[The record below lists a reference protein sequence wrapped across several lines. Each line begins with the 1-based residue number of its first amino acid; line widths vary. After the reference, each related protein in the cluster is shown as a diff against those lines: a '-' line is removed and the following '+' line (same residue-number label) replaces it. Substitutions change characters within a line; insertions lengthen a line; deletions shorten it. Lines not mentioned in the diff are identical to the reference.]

1 MRSIYDQSAVIPF
14 QIKNKE
20 IRILLITS
28 MKSKKWIFPKGFI
41 ENELTAQQ
49 SAEQEAF
56 EEAGIEGQV
65 IDLLLGEYYYNKWGG
80 TCHVKVFPM
89 NVTKIFDDWPEDYL
103 RKREWMSLKD
113 AFGNIKKSDLKMLL
127 EKFEKNIKEI
137 KSLATDSS

>member
-1 MRSIYDQSAVIPF
+1 MSRGF
-14 QIKNKE
+14 GKERFNNK

-41 ENELTAQQ
+41 ENQLTAQQ

-65 IDLLLGEYYYNKWGG
+65 LDLLLGEYYYNKWGG

-89 NVTKIFDDWPEDYL
+89 HVTKIFDEWPEDYL
-103 RKREWMSLKD
+103 RKREWMSIKD
-113 AFGNIKKSDLKMLL
+113 AFDSIKKSDLKMLL
-127 EKFEKNIKEI
+127 EKFEKNIKII
-137 KSLATDSS
+137 KSLITDYS